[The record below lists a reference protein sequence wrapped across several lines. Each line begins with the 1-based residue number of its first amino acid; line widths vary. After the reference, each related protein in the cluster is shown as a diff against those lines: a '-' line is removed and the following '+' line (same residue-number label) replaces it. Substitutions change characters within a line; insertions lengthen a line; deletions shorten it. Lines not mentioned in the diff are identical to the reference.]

1 LQSQSSNAN
10 QRSAT
15 VMANECHIVTDP
27 VLAET
32 WDVPDHAD

>member
-1 LQSQSSNAN
+1 
-10 QRSAT
+10 
-15 VMANECHIVTDP
+15 MANECHIVTDP